1 MGFYPILQ
9 LAGAVLLLTGCAFP
23 ARDVRFAVEDYDRP
37 VLLSNVD
44 RIGTSEV
51 EHTSEFD
58 LFLES
63 SDTCRA
69 YTGDIVVI
77 PAGYIILVASTEQ
90 MDPEAQP
97 RRDLRADIGANPRAD
112 VFIESLRVEHWA
124 FWAAFWF
131 RESNRVEMKCNAFDT
146 SGRDLTDAPQ

>member
-1 MGFYPILQ
+1 MRLHLILG
-9 LAGAVLLLTGCAFP
+9 LAAATLLLSGCAFP

-44 RIGTSEV
+44 RIGTSRV
-51 EHTSEFD
+51 EHTREFD

-77 PAGYIILVASTEQ
+77 PAGYVIFSVYTEQ

-97 RRDLRADIGANPRAD
+97 TRELRAEIGANPRAD
-112 VFIESLRVEHWA
+112 VFIESLRVQHWA
-124 FWAAFWF
+124 FWAGFWF
-131 RESNRVEMKCNAFDT
+131 RESNRVEMKCDAFDT